1 MKVASLPNNEK
12 ERLAALL
19 RYKVLDTD
27 FEQSYT
33 ELTQLASGIC
43 QTPIALISLIDS
55 ERQWFKAKVGLAA
68 RETPRDWAFC
78 AHAILQDE
86 MLVIDDT
93 LLDER
98 FIDNPLVTHDPSI
111 RFYAGAQIKT
121 LDGFVLGT
129 VCAIDRVPRHLSD
142 YQLNAL
148 KVLAK
153 QVMSQLELRLAFD
166 DLQKY
171 TQKLNELNAT
181 KDKLFSVI
189 SHDLRAPMSGIFGL
203 SEMLIED
210 LEVQPKEVCL
220 ELAEEIHNAS
230 QQTLS
235 LLDNLLRWSL
245 LERGQFEYKPMAIPL
260 LAIVQKNLRLLSS
273 VALKKQIQTHVDCPN
288 HIFVMGDNNMLSSVF
303 QNLLSNAIKFTPHQ
317 GNVYIAAKEIK
328 GHVVIT
334 IKDTGVGMSQDQ
346 INQLFLIDKNVSTHG
361 TDGEK
366 GTGLGLV
373 LCKQFLSL
381 HESDL
386 SVKSELGV
394 GTQFSFELT
403 ALAR

>member
-1 MKVASLPNNEK
+1 MKIASLPENEK

-19 RYKVLDTD
+19 LYKVLDTD

-33 ELTQLASGIC
+33 DLTQLASEIC

-55 ERQWFKAKVGLAA
+55 DRQWFKAKVGLAA

-86 MLVIDDT
+86 MLVVDDT

-98 FIDNPLVTHDPSI
+98 FIDNPLVTNDPSI

-166 DLQKY
+166 DLQKH
-171 TQKLNELNAT
+171 TQKLKELNAT

-189 SHDLRAPMSGIFGL
+189 AHDLRAPMSGIFGL

-210 LEVQPKEVCL
+210 LDLQPKEACI
-220 ELAEEIHNAS
+220 ELAQEIHNAS

-245 LERGQFEYKPMAIPL
+245 LERGQFDYQPMAIPL

-273 VALKKQIQTHVDCPN
+273 VALKKQIQIHVDCSS
-288 HIFVMGDNNMLSSVF
+288 HFFVIGDKNMLASVF

-317 GNVYIAAKEIK
+317 GDIYITAQELK
-328 GHVVIT
+328 HQVVIS
-334 IKDTGVGMSQDQ
+334 IKDTGVGMSQELL
-346 INQLFLIDKNVSTHG
+346 NQLFLIDKNVSTNG

-373 LCKQFLSL
+373 LCKQFLAL

-386 SVKSELGV
+386 CVQSEVGV
-394 GTQFSFELT
+394 GTQFSFALT
-403 ALAR
+403 AVAR